1 MQLSRTARFSP
12 VKASAVGVLAAVAV
26 CAPVAAQSPLGGGHT
41 ACANMGHDFV
51 SVSGANNCVRIGGHV
66 RAETSQVR
74 AAPLGYASDAPDG
87 VRHVSEMFHVRAGAA
102 NADTNLYRR

>member
-1 MQLSRTARFSP
+1 MARVSSA
-12 VKASAVGVLAAVAV
+12 KASPLGVLAALAFCVPV
-26 CAPVAAQSPLGGGHT
+26 CAQSPLGAAHS

-51 SVSGANNCVRIGGHV
+51 SVSGANNCVRIGAHV

-74 AAPLGYASDAPDG
+74 AAPLGYASETPDG

>member
-1 MQLSRTARFSP
+1 
-12 VKASAVGVLAAVAV
+12 
-26 CAPVAAQSPLGGGHT
+26 
-41 ACANMGHDFV
+41 MGRDFV

-74 AAPLGYASDAPDG
+74 AAPLGYASETADG